1 MCYGGDANEHAKM
14 FRILDRYIIR
24 ELLLP
29 FLLALLVFTFL
40 LLIQPLA
47 EQGERLIAKGVS
59 WQLVARVLLTLVP
72 QALAVTIPI
81 ALLIGLLIAFGRL
94 STDRE
99 SVALQACGI
108 SIYRML
114 RPVLMVATVAWAATT
129 YVMFV
134 AVPSANQT
142 FREIVYGVV
151 SARAENDIKPRVF
164 FEDFPNRVLYVRD
177 TPTGSSGWLDVFLA
191 DTTNPEEP
199 TIFTARAGRMVID
212 REDRTVDLVLEN
224 GTRHTANLR
233 DPSKYE
239 VTRFTEFIT
248 GLDPNTVFPPS
259 D

>member
-1 MCYGGDANEHAKM
+1 M

-29 FLLALLVFTFL
+29 FLIGLLVFTFL

-59 WQLVARVLLTLVP
+59 WQLVARVLMTLVP

-94 STDRE
+94 SADRE

-114 RPVLMVATVAWAATT
+114 RPVLIIATVAWAVTS

-142 FREIVYGVV
+142 FREIVYGSCRHGPRTTSSRASSSRTSPTACCTCATRPRAAAAGSTSSWPTPRTLISRPSSPP
-151 SARAENDIKPRVF
+151 SAAAW
-164 FEDFPNRVLYVRD
+164 
-177 TPTGSSGWLDVFLA
+177 SSIAQSAPW
-191 DTTNPEEP
+191 
-199 TIFTARAGRMVID
+199 ISCSRTAR
-212 REDRTVDLVLEN
+212 
-224 GTRHTANLR
+224 GTRPASPIRRST
-233 DPSKYE
+233 K
-239 VTRFTEFIT
+239 
-248 GLDPNTVFPPS
+248 
-259 D
+259 